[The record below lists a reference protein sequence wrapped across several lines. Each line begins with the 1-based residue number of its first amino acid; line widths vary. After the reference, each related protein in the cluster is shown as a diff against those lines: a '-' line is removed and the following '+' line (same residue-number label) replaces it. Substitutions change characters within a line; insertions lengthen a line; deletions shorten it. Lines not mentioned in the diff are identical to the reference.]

1 MRHLSAITEVCIH
14 AASRRIAH
22 EIVHLDAL
30 AFAVEATRLH
40 HGIEADLIAKLEAVS
55 ERLLRAVDAHDYAI
69 EMMGLHAL
77 GICLAGEPVG
87 LDRWVVQTGFLSTAR
102 QRYVYFVGYL
112 GGELLARRYTP
123 WLTASSAPESRMA

>member
-1 MRHLSAITEVCIH
+1 V
-14 AASRRIAH
+14 AH

-30 AFAVEATRLH
+30 AFAVEANRLH
-40 HGIEADLIAKLEAVS
+40 HGIEADLVAKLEAVG

-77 GICLAGEPVG
+77 SICLAGEPVG

-102 QRYVYFVGYL
+102 QRNVDFAGYL
-112 GGELLARRYTP
+112 GGEIVKRQCRDQA
-123 WLTASSAPESRMA
+123 